1 MAGASGSSRWKA
13 RGRASTSASRAEIGD
28 AVGTVAL
35 MVEDNQSHVELMSD
49 ELETELEDW
58 SLEVANNLAEARR
71 RIAARPYDLFVF
83 DFKLPDGDGIELLRE
98 VRAAGIDTP
107 TIFVTTAASA
117 KLAVEAM
124 KLGADDYL
132 VKEEGYLT
140 ALPYVVREVLNRRR
154 LADERRAL
162 EDRLQR
168 AERAATLGYL
178 ASGLAHH
185 INNPLAT
192 IRTFLQL
199 LPDHVED
206 PEFRSKY
213 LAMALAE
220 SERIRDLVKDI
231 IRTTTV
237 PAEGRE
243 IRDLGD
249 ILADADNAIAAD
261 LKKKNI
267 TVEKRVPAS
276 VPLLRVHGEA
286 ATCLVVSLLQ
296 NAVRFSPEGS
306 TVELDVRVDAPAERV
321 SIVVR
326 DHGPGIPPEDR
337 DKIFEP
343 FFTTAVDGLGM
354 GLFVASRIA
363 DLQNVGLSFRNCE
376 PHGAAFTISI
386 PIADDAPAK
395 APAAD

>member
-1 MAGASGSSRWKA
+1 
-13 RGRASTSASRAEIGD
+13 
-28 AVGTVAL
+28 VGKVAL
-35 MVEDNQSHVELMSD
+35 LVEDNQSHVELMSD
-49 ELETELEDW
+49 ELETALEDW
-58 SLEVANNLAEARR
+58 SLEVAGNLAEARR
-71 RIAARPYDLFVF
+71 RIAAQQYDLFVF

-98 VRAAGIDTP
+98 VRGSGIDTP
-107 TIFVTTAASA
+107 AIFVTTASSA

-140 ALPYVVREVLNRRR
+140 ALPYVVREVLNRRC
-154 LADERRAL
+154 LADERRTL

-199 LPDHVED
+199 LPDHIED

-231 IRTTTV
+231 MRTTSV
-237 PAEGRE
+237 PAEARE
-243 IRDLGD
+243 IRELDD
-249 ILADADNAIAAD
+249 ILAAADSAIAGE
-261 LKKKNI
+261 LKKKGI
-267 TVEKRVPAS
+267 ALQKRIPSS
-276 VPLLRVHGEA
+276 VPLVRVHGEA
-286 ATCLVVSLLQ
+286 ATCLIVALLQ

-321 SIVVR
+321 SVVVR
-326 DHGPGIPPEDR
+326 DQGPGISSENR

-363 DLQNVGLSFRNCE
+363 DLQNIDLSFENCE

-386 PIADDAPAK
+386 PIANGSVGK
-395 APAAD
+395 TIAAD